1 MQSFENKAS
10 KSKTILLTAFVAG
23 TLDIVAATLVYG
35 VIMQRAT
42 ALEILSGIAAGLFGK
57 TVIGNETVMAV
68 IGLIL
73 HYFIAFCFTGFYF
86 FVSRYMAFLR
96 NNAIISGLLYG
107 IFVWMVMNLVVL
119 PLSQAYNAP
128 FTWPGFLRSVVI
140 LMLCIGLPIS
150 LMAAK
155 YYKHANVN
163 TT

>member
-1 MQSFENKAS
+1 MKNKPS
-10 KSKTILLTAFVAG
+10 KSRAILLTAFIAG
-23 TLDIVAATLVYG
+23 TLDILAAILVYG

-42 ALEILSGIAAGLFGK
+42 ALQILKGIAAGLFGK
-57 TVIGNETVMAV
+57 IVIGNETVMAI

-86 FVSRYMAFLR
+86 FVARYAALLQK
-96 NNAIISGLLYG
+96 NAAIYGLLYG
-107 IFVWMVMNLVVL
+107 TFVWMVMNLIVL

-128 FTWPGFLRSVVI
+128 FSWPGFLRSVTI

-155 YYKHANVN
+155 YYKRLNLHAA
-163 TT
+163 

>member
-1 MQSFENKAS
+1 
-10 KSKTILLTAFVAG
+10 
-23 TLDIVAATLVYG
+23 
-35 VIMQRAT
+35 MQRTT
-42 ALEILSGIAAGLFGK
+42 ALQILKGIAAALFGK

-68 IGLIL
+68 IGLFL

-86 FVSRYMAFLR
+86 FISRYIYFLR
-96 NNAIISGLLYG
+96 NNAVINGLLYG

-119 PLSQAYNAP
+119 PLSQAYSSP

-155 YYKHANVN
+155 YYKKLNLDAA
-163 TT
+163 